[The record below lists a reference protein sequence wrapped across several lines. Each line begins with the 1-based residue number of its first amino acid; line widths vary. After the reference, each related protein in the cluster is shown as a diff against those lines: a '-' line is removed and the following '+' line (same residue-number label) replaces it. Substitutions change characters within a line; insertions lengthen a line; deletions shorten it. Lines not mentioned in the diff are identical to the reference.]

1 MPLSDLTGTKWVLN
15 GTLSGD
21 FSIATTTF
29 NLAFSSNNSSYNS
42 VYIDDELTS
51 LSGVITVSY
60 GNDYAYDYQIDDGT
74 VEDNTK
80 WHNQAYRIISI
91 TGGTDATNANLISWL
106 EANATQVEVTD
117 LSGTEWEIDNTVDG
131 SSVANETFSLNFA
144 SNNTNYT
151 SLFFDVWNKPIAKH
165 IEYNSDS
172 VYDNNAWVDPAYRT
186 ISITSGTDT
195 TNPDLI
201 AWLTNNATYQAP
213 AVGNTYEITH
223 SLTNLTHGNVSF
235 TITPDTGYALPS
247 SVSVTNGT
255 LVSYDSSTGVVVV
268 SGDSVEISVSCEAAS
283 VGYEVEIIGAGGHF
297 ERIYVQL
304 NDDPTWY
311 YAQMLMDGGGFGV
324 LDTNIPNAY
333 TILQDF
339 SIGIA
344 NISKIKIGTD
354 GNPANYTGPK
364 YISGSST
371 GDFANLTFTS
381 TGGSAPAYA
390 TGKITMTQDST
401 ICFEGDD

>member
-15 GTLSGD
+15 NNPSLSGD
-21 FSIATTTF
+21 YYFYINFTSQGQNYTSF
-29 NLAFSSNNSSYNS
+29 AFSSSGNINYNGF
-42 VYIDDELTS
+42 VPY
-51 LSGVITVSY
+51 
-60 GNDYAYDYQIDDGT
+60 YDCWM
-74 VEDNTK
+74 DNEART
-80 WHNQAYRIISI
+80 ISI
-91 TGGTDATNANLISWL
+91 TGGTDATNADLISWL
-106 EANATQVEVTD
+106 QANATQVEVTD
-117 LSGTEWEIDNTVDG
+117 LSGTEWEFNASVTVDE
-131 SSVANETFSLNFA
+131 ETYSINFV
-144 SNNTNYT
+144 SNNNNYT
-151 SLFFDVWNKPIAKH
+151 ELQSYAMYSGTITFGQDFV
-165 IEYNSDS
+165 YYGNSGGWTNS
-172 VYDNNAWVDPAYRT
+172 AYKS

-201 AWLTNNATYQAP
+201 AWLSTNATYQAP
-213 AVGNTYEITH
+213 VVGNVYEITH